1 MNKIWQFYPSSVGL
15 YIRLADEIAA
25 HLDRAGMSF
34 HISQPAEEIARRIIE
49 AEGREFL
56 PETRG
61 ECMELAAK
69 WGLFD
74 ADSKGNYHWQEPL
87 TRADAAALAVRLKNR
102 MERGE

>member
-15 YIRLADEIAA
+15 YIRRADEIAA

-49 AEGREFL
+49 AEGREFV

-69 WGLFD
+69 WGLVD
-74 ADSKGNYHWQEPL
+74 ADSKGNYHWQ
-87 TRADAAALAVRLKNR
+87 
-102 MERGE
+102 